1 MTIKVRHMTMN
12 KKEYNNGIGST
23 STKYQ
28 VSRRRGGG
36 ILFFL
41 NKININLFLFNCTGA
56 DTGFQSGGPDFLE
69 TQKSLHMGKF
79 FEVF

>member
-1 MTIKVRHMTMN
+1 MHINM
-12 KKEYNNGIGST
+12 E
-23 STKYQ
+23 TK
-28 VSRRRGGG
+28 R
-36 ILFFL
+36 
-41 NKININLFLFNCTGA
+41 TGA